1 MFPCLF
7 PCLCL
12 ALCFYVLFVMPMF
25 RYMLLCTPFV
35 MPMLRSMLLC
45 ALCHA
50 YAWIYVFLGPRI
62 LPMFGS
68 TCLVAMPCAIVAL
81 LSLIYLFLKFWAL
94 LVGCR
99 SRSRGLGLHPHTL
112 AYIKRFGSFPYMH
125 VYACLL
131 LCFMSMFA
139 SLVLGF
145 AMLSA
150 LHGLDLVWLHP
161 TPVWLC
167 LGVTTCGCILVMLV
181 CSMHTLS

>member
-1 MFPCLF
+1 MFRFTCFYVCFNAYVQIYMFLCLF

-12 ALCFYVLFVMPMF
+12 DLCFYVLFVMSMF
-25 RYMLLCTPFV
+25 RSMLSCAPFV
-35 MPMLRSMLLC
+35 VSMHRYMLLC

-50 YAWIYVFLGPRI
+50 YAWIYFFLGPVSF
-62 LPMFGS
+62 PMFGS

-99 SRSRGLGLHPHTL
+99 SRSCGLGLYPHTQV
-112 AYIKRFGSFPYMH
+112 YIKGFGSFPYMY

-145 AMLSA
+145 AMLRA
-150 LHGLDLVWLHP
+150 LHGDEKRKFSIV
-161 TPVWLC
+161 
-167 LGVTTCGCILVMLV
+167 
-181 CSMHTLS
+181 